1 MGESLLILNNSD
13 AWLLDSTSGIPSGY
27 AGACGDRVPSG
38 SFTHYGGGVVT
49 WARDPGTG
57 SLFAACMSTVG
68 PEPVNESYESY
79 ISHARASVPS
89 LSLWPAR
96 IAIDTTLFNQQT
108 LGTLAVLND
117 EIWSSG
123 AGATLVRMQGPSIGL
138 GGEPIAV
145 TTTVLPLVAPA
156 TNLATA
162 FGSVWALSG
171 STVTRVTS

>member
-1 MGESLLILNNSD
+1 M
-13 AWLLDSTSGIPSGY
+13 
-27 AGACGDRVPSG
+27 
-38 SFTHYGGGVVT
+38 
-49 WARDPGTG
+49 
-57 SLFAACMSTVG
+57 
-68 PEPVNESYESY
+68 NESYESY